1 MKKTAVILV
10 FALLVVLCLGFCACG
25 NTPSPAD
32 TENVPTV
39 IITETTAVYTTETTT
54 DTMDFTT
61 TAEQPKTKYT
71 SITQIPTVYRIAKK
85 VKYPKEAAS
94 NVVEK
99 MLLDMR
105 NSADDRAFAF
115 TDHEL
120 KALSL
125 SPSSD
130 ILKEGSRHSFL
141 NPELVAENV
150 YIVHV
155 NFKFGYS
162 GEYAELEDEKRTYEF
177 SEVEEDVPLIFM
189 ETDTEYLLWWSSAFE
204 ETHYPLEVEAFIGK
218 EILFPAETEA
228 VDSRHLTVVSVPG
241 VYRVEKGSLSAADAA
256 EILVADMLEAMK
268 LPSEDRRFCV
278 LEYRNLEI
286 KVDHPEK
293 YLYAGHPV
301 YATNAYTVSIRSEFR
316 YSGTYS
322 PIGTNTDESKWWEG
336 LRPGGEGAN
345 LLILLETEE
354 EYIMWWNEAYKVSF
368 GEGLPYPAEVEGLFV
383 Y

>member
-10 FALLVVLCLGFCACG
+10 FVLLVVLCLGLCACG
-25 NTPSPAD
+25 NAPLPAG
-32 TENVPTV
+32 TENEPTV

-54 DTMDFTT
+54 QSSVFTT
-61 TAEQPKTKYT
+61 TAEQAKYT
-71 SITQIPTVYRIAKK
+71 SITQIPTVYRIDKT

-94 NVVEK
+94 YVVDK

-105 NSADDRAFAF
+105 NSAEDRAFVF
-115 TDHEL
+115 TYHEL

-155 NFKFGYS
+155 NFKFGYA
-162 GEYAELEDEKRTYEF
+162 GEYAELEDEKRSYEF
-177 SEVEEDVPLIFM
+177 REVEEDVPLIFM

-218 EILFPAETEA
+218 EILFPAQTEA
-228 VDSRHLTVVSVPG
+228 EDTGYLTIVSVPG
-241 VYRVEKGSLSAADAA
+241 VYRVEKGSLSATDAS
-256 EILVADMLEAMK
+256 EILVAEMLEAMK

-286 KVDHPEK
+286 KVDPPEK
-293 YLYAGHPV
+293 FLYAGHPV
-301 YATNAYTVSIRSEFR
+301 YATNTYTVSIRSEFR

-322 PIGTNTDESKWWEG
+322 PIGTSTDESKWWEG

-345 LLILLETEE
+345 LLILLETED